1 MEQLMPVVDLKNVD
15 IYLEDGYSEAGA
27 VNLMAGYVIGTTT
40 IVVDGITGIIP
51 VGSRFV
57 LTGDPTDYVVV
68 STVET
73 TGNTTSITF
82 SPGLVEAAVDNQV
95 FTVYG
100 RFLQIRVGD
109 GTLTWSEKK
118 PREYKKDRGILYE
131 VRNADEEPMD
141 VTMQFMYEV
150 LRASSGQPPTPSDVL
165 KRRGAAS
172 TWLSTAADQCSPYC
186 VNIRLDHSPAGC
198 SSFEVERV
206 VLPFFY
212 YESMDHNPKEG
223 MINVQGK
230 CNAVEAI
237 VTRLAA

>member
-1 MEQLMPVVDLKNVD
+1 MPVVDLKNVD

-27 VNLMAGYVIGTTT
+27 VNLMAGYVAGTTT
-40 IVVDGITGIIP
+40 VVVDAITGIIP
-51 VGSRFV
+51 VGSRVVF
-57 LTGDPTDYVVV
+57 TGDSTDYVV
-68 STVET
+68 TATIET
-73 TGNTTSITF
+73 LGNTTSITF
-82 SPGLVEAAVDNQV
+82 TPGLVDPVVDNQV

-100 RFLQIRVGD
+100 RFLQIRVGE

-141 VTMQFMYEV
+141 VTMSFMYE
-150 LRASSGQPPTPSDVL
+150 LLTASTGDPPTPSDVL
-165 KRRGAAS
+165 KRRGEAAD
-172 TWLSTAADQCSPYC
+172 WLSTASDQCSPYC

-198 SSFEVERV
+198 TTFEVERV

-212 YESMDHNPKEG
+212 YESLDHNPKEG

-230 CNAVEAI
+230 CNAKEAI
-237 VTRLAA
+237 VSRLPA

>member
-1 MEQLMPVVDLKNVD
+1 MPVIDLKNVD

-27 VNLMAGYVIGTTT
+27 VNLMAGYVAGTTT
-40 IVVDGITGIIP
+40 VVVDGITGVIP
-51 VGSRFV
+51 VGARVVF
-57 LTGDPTDYVVV
+57 TGDSTDYVV
-68 STVET
+68 SATVET
-73 TGNTTSITF
+73 SGNTTSITF
-82 SPGLVEAAVDNQV
+82 SPGLVDAVVDNQV

-100 RFLQIRVGD
+100 RFLQIRVGE

-141 VTMQFMYEV
+141 VTMSFMYE
-150 LRASSGQPPTPSDVL
+150 LLTASTGDPPTPSDVL
-165 KRRGAAS
+165 KRRGEAS
-172 TWLSTAADQCSPYC
+172 DWVSTASDQCSPYC
-186 VNIRLDHSPAGC
+186 VNIRLDHSPAAC
-198 SSFEVERV
+198 TTFEVERV

-212 YESMDHNPKEG
+212 YESLDHNPKEG

-237 VTRLAA
+237 VSRLAA